1 MKTKLEQ
8 KLIQKQ
14 APATLQ
20 LITML
25 QMNSLEFQNY
35 IEKTIEENP
44 VFDFEPPQ
52 IFDLGYKFVGKGR
65 RTDTTDIDP
74 LTLIKTQPAV
84 TSLYEDI
91 CMQLD
96 SSRNGVGAVRAV
108 KLMARHLDSRGYLAE
123 QDYSVFASDMGEDK
137 ALKALKLLQ
146 SLSPAG
152 IGARSLAECLC
163 LQLER
168 MPECSSLC
176 TEIAAKHLELMSK
189 GHFKQIAK
197 LCNASV
203 NEVQQACQIIRS
215 LDPKPARG
223 FETQDRAEYVLPDF
237 MLEEDGRLLL
247 GQSYSPK
254 LSLSTYYRDMLNDE
268 AAPEIK
274 EYLEQKFRQA
284 EQLITNIEK
293 RNHTAFKCMQAIMEK
308 QRSFFEG
315 RGKNPLKPL
324 THADI
329 AELTGYS
336 ESTISRVV
344 NGKYIQ
350 CSFGTYPLSYFFSAA
365 LTRGEQSVSSDDAR
379 GRISELVEHEDKSAP
394 LSDQDIVELLV
405 KEGIGISR
413 RTVAKYRQQL
423 GIPGTYARK
432 I

>member
-25 QMNSLEFQNY
+25 QMNSLEFQNF
-35 IEKTIEENP
+35 IEKMIEENP
-44 VFDFEPPQ
+44 VFEIEPVPVYNPG
-52 IFDLGYKFVGKGR
+52 FKALGKRKKAE
-65 RTDTTDIDP
+65 TLEPNP
-74 LTLIKTQPAV
+74 LTLMKAQPAGI
-84 TSLYEDI
+84 SLYEDVY
-91 CMQLD
+91 MQLV
-96 SSRNGVGAVRAV
+96 SSRNDEEVIQAA
-108 KLMARHLDSRGYLAE
+108 KLLSRHLDGRGYLPQE
-123 QDYSVFASDMGEDK
+123 DYALFASNMGKKRAD
-137 ALKALKLLQ
+137 AALKLIQ
-146 SLSPAG
+146 SLTPAG

-176 TEIAAKHLELMSK
+176 AEIAGKHLELMSK

-237 MLEEDGRLLL
+237 MLEEDGKLLL
-247 GQSYSPK
+247 GRSCSPK
-254 LSLSTYYRDMLNDE
+254 LNLSTYYRDMLNDE

-284 EQLITNIEK
+284 ELLLSNIEK

-308 QRSFFEG
+308 QRSFFES

-379 GRISELVEHEDKSAP
+379 GRISELVEHEDRSAP
-394 LSDQDIVELLV
+394 LSDQDIVDILG